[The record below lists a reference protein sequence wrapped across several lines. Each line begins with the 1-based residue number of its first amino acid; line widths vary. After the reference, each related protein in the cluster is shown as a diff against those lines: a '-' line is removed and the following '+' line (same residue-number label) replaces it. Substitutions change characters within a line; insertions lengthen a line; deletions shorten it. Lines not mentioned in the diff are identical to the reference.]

1 MEGGGGSGQQGGCP
15 NDNSGADA
23 RAFVSALLGEGNI
36 MDKEGGSPKENLL
49 VAVAAPAET
58 ITAVV
63 VADDGPKE
71 KLASGMNES
80 SYFFYPAP
88 LPQETNPMPPFIM
101 DEEDNPKENPQTP
114 P

>member
-1 MEGGGGSGQQGGCP
+1 MEGGGGSGQHGGCP
-15 NDNSGADA
+15 NENSGADA

-71 KLASGMNES
+71 KLASGMNVWAAS
-80 SYFFYPAP
+80 LLSASTSALHQLSPRHFP
-88 LPQETNPMPPFIM
+88 LPYQFGTRMS
-101 DEEDNPKENPQTP
+101 
-114 P
+114 